1 MPVLTQSIKVNA
13 PARTK
18 SGKPVRLSLFWD
30 APNHDAGIEVQA
42 RFNHG
47 RMNHESRAAVL
58 DWEYITELLEDFDP
72 RNQDDALR
80 SFPMTFGKEDVGEHV
95 VVMLKPLCLLV
106 RSLDLI

>member
-1 MPVLTQSIKVNA
+1 MPIHAQSIKVNV
-13 PARTK
+13 PTRTK

-58 DWEYITELLEDFDP
+58 DWEYVAELVDGYNPHDS
-72 RNQDDALR
+72 DDAYR
-80 SFPMTFGKEDVGEHV
+80 SFPMTFGKEDVAEHV
-95 VVMLKPLCLLV
+95 VVPLKPLAALLAAV
-106 RSLDLI
+106 QLA